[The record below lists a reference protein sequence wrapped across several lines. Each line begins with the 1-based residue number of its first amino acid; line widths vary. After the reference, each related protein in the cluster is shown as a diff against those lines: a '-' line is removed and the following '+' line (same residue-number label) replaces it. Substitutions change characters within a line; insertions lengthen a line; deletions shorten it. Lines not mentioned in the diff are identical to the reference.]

1 MTRTLLVISSLGAI
15 AIGCSR
21 AGAPR
26 TGDISPVVLPVV
38 ATSMSTVY
46 GIQFDLRGS
55 ATVRD
60 GWVYMQIPTGAAR
73 TYQGRANAWDL
84 VVRAGIATCSGRGGV
99 RLIAEGRAA
108 RVAPLVGLTPDNAQL
123 DTVTRTFAAPL
134 SLDVGIPPGTDLR
147 RSWATIE
154 VSWPIE
160 SVIASYS
167 LAATGGLVVD
177 APESAS
183 DASKRAQGD
192 RPSASAYPLDAV
204 GARMPPTRVH
214 CSARS

>member
-1 MTRTLLVISSLGAI
+1 MRRTLLVTSSLGAA

-26 TGDISPVVLPVV
+26 TGDIGPVVLPVA

-46 GIQFDLRGS
+46 GIQLDLRGS
-55 ATVRD
+55 AAVRD
-60 GWVYMQIPTGAAR
+60 GWVYTTIPVGAAR

-84 VVRAGIATCSGRGGV
+84 VVRAGIATCSGRGEV

-108 RVAPLVGLTPDNAQL
+108 RVAPLVGLTPDNAEL

-147 RSWATIE
+147 RSWMTIE

-167 LAATGGLVVD
+167 LAATSGFVAG
-177 APESAS
+177 APEDISNISA
-183 DASKRAQGD
+183 RARGD
-192 RPSASAYPLDAV
+192 RPSAGTNPLDAV
-204 GARMPPTRVH
+204 GTRTPPTHVH
-214 CSARS
+214 CSVQR